1 MAITLTS
8 GLEPVRYDTKSYRSI
23 LESKRRS
30 VQSIQGAAGHTNSL
44 ETEITFP
51 CGVFSITLAA
61 GGSGYISAPIQ
72 PSFVVLGS
80 SNVLLA

>member
-51 CGVFSITLAA
+51 LSE
-61 GGSGYISAPIQ
+61 
-72 PSFVVLGS
+72 
-80 SNVLLA
+80 